1 MVLQGYIWQFVKWEL
16 GDLLRM
22 ETVGDGQRPIG
33 HSSNTITV
41 CDGPVDPLGLFKFKV
56 VFNPNKGWHGDVII
70 I

>member
-1 MVLQGYIWQFVKWEL
+1 
-16 GDLLRM
+16 M